1 MSKSPQVLSSKDLE
15 EIREKAEA
23 LARTPMMHPVWKR
36 AYERLADSA
45 DNLAL
50 LNLRTRVV
58 EEGV

>member
-1 MSKSPQVLSSKDLE
+1 MSEKPTTLSIDEIES
-15 EIREKAEA
+15 IREKAES

-50 LNLRTRVV
+50 LNLRTRLA
-58 EEGV
+58 EEG

>member
-1 MSKSPQVLSSKDLE
+1 MSGNPKTLSSEELE
-15 EIREKAEA
+15 SIREKAEA

-45 DNLAL
+45 DNLSL

-58 EEGV
+58 EEG